1 MHTSIGSVVKKIRS
15 DKAYSQ
21 KYVVDGVMT
30 QSAYSKFE
38 LNKADIT
45 FSTLS
50 RILENLEVTFEEFL
64 YIQNEYKHTEKDA
77 IVKKFI
83 SISYNNED
91 KVNELLTMAVSYLDK
106 KEDHLISD
114 IKALAEALLILI
126 HTADQKML
134 LTSVSNVW
142 KRLSAKNQ
150 FYFSDLY
157 VLNAIFYFFPLDT
170 MIEIKKLA
178 FKSIE
183 RYGDFQ
189 DVQRLKI
196 NFCVNISLM
205 LIKEACYEEALIEL
219 ETAII
224 FSKEQK
230 AYLQRA
236 VCYVRKG
243 ICLNRLGENGM
254 PWVQKGMEILTVLEE
269 QELLEMAQTEMKL
282 YTRH

>member
-1 MHTSIGSVVKKIRS
+1 MHTSIGSVVRKIRS

-21 KYVVDGVMT
+21 QYVVDGVMT

-38 LNKADIT
+38 LNKTDIT
-45 FSTLS
+45 FSSLS
-50 RILENLEVTFEEFL
+50 RILENLEVSFEEFL
-64 YIQNEYKHTEKDA
+64 YIQNEFKHSEKDA
-77 IVKKFI
+77 IVKKFL
-83 SISYNNED
+83 SISYNNEE
-91 KVNELLTMAVSYLDK
+91 KVKELLTMAVSYLK
-106 KEDHLISD
+106 KKDDHLISD
-114 IKALAEALLILI
+114 IKSLAEALLILI
-126 HTADQKML
+126 HTADKEML

-142 KRLSAKNQ
+142 KRLSVKNQ

-178 FKSIE
+178 FKSID
-183 RYGDFQ
+183 RYGEFQ
-189 DVQRLKI
+189 DIQRLKI

-205 LIKEACYEEALIEL
+205 LIKEACYEEALKEI

-224 FSKEQK
+224 YSEKQK

-243 ICLNRLGENGM
+243 ICLSRLGEDGL
-254 PWVQKGMEILTVLEE
+254 PWLQKGLEILTVLEE
-269 QELLEMAQTEMKL
+269 QELLQMAKTEIEL
-282 YTRH
+282 YAGY

>member
-15 DKAYSQ
+15 DKDYSQ

-45 FSTLS
+45 FSSLS

-126 HTADQKML
+126 HTADQKIL

-189 DVQRLKI
+189 DIQRLKI

-205 LIKEACYEEALIEL
+205 LIKEACYEEALIEI
-219 ETAII
+219 ETAIL
-224 FSKEQK
+224 FSKKQK

-243 ICLNRLGENGM
+243 ICLNRLGENGI
-254 PWVQKGMEILTVLEE
+254 PWVQKGMEILAVLEE
-269 QELLEMAQTEMKL
+269 QELLEMAKAEIEL
-282 YTRH
+282 YAGY

>member
-205 LIKEACYEEALIEL
+205 LIKEACYEEALKEL

-243 ICLNRLGENGM
+243 ICLNRLGENGI

-269 QELLEMAQTEMKL
+269 QELLEMAKAEIEL
-282 YTRH
+282 YTGY

>member
-15 DKAYSQ
+15 DKDYPQ
-21 KYVVDGVMT
+21 MYVVDGAMT

-38 LNKADIT
+38 LNKTDIT
-45 FSTLS
+45 FSSLS

-64 YIQNEYKHTEKDA
+64 YIQNEYSHTEKEA
-77 IVKKFI
+77 IVKKFF
-83 SISYNNED
+83 SISYNNEE

-114 IKALAEALLILI
+114 IKNLAEALLILI
-126 HTADQKML
+126 HTADKEIL

-142 KRLSAKNQ
+142 KRLSMKNQ

-157 VLNAIFYFFPLDT
+157 LLNAIFYFFPLDT
-170 MIEIKKLA
+170 MLEIKKLA

-189 DVQRLKI
+189 DIQRLKI

-205 LIKEACYEEALIEL
+205 LIKESCYVEALKEI

-224 FSKEQK
+224 FSGKQK

-243 ICLNRLGENGM
+243 ICLNRLGEDGI
-254 PWVQKGMEILTVLEE
+254 PWIQKGMEILSVLEE
-269 QELLEMAQTEMKL
+269 QELLQMVETEIKL
-282 YTRH
+282 YA